1 MKGVS
6 TYALT
11 KPPFISEFI
20 FSIIKQQ
27 HIKPVYNSPTQL
39 YQNLYQYTVYLY
51 NASLL
56 AQNTTRLFQNENYNT
71 A

>member
-1 MKGVS
+1 M
-6 TYALT
+6 
-11 KPPFISEFI
+11 

-27 HIKPVYNSPTQL
+27 HTKPVYNSPTQL